1 VFNAGATVWNGRMHL
16 LYRAIGDDNI
26 SRFGYASSGDGFEF
40 DIRPELPVYEPP
52 LDNQWE
58 RLGCEDARIA
68 RIGDTFY
75 VVYTG
80 ASLYSADHG
89 PTFGFGP
96 PWRCRVSLISTKD
109 FREFQ
114 HHGVILPDHD
124 DKDAVLFPEKIG
136 GRYAMLHRIL
146 PDICVSYS
154 DDLIHWGDTRK
165 VIGPRPGFWDSDRIG
180 AGGTP
185 IKTER
190 GWLNFYHG
198 VDGGR
203 VYRLGILTLDLD
215 DPTEAVFR
223 SDEPCLGPE
232 EPYEKEGPVP
242 NVVFSCGAVEKDGQY
257 LVYYGGADRVIA
269 VASIG
274 VDEVLAM

>member
-1 VFNAGATVWNGRMHL
+1 M
-16 LYRAIGDDNI
+16 
-26 SRFGYASSGDGFEF
+26 
-40 DIRPELPVYEPP
+40 
-52 LDNQWE
+52 
-58 RLGCEDARIA
+58 
-68 RIGDTFY
+68 
-75 VVYTG
+75 
-80 ASLYSADHG
+80 
-89 PTFGFGP
+89 
-96 PWRCRVSLISTKD
+96 WRCKECDQPSSEHLAVCQNCGTWGSLVSDTAAAGSRNVVPPRARGALISTKD

-114 HHGVILPDHD
+114 HHSVILPDHD

-146 PDICVSYS
+146 PDICLSYS

-165 VIGPRPGFWDSDRIG
+165 VIGPRPDFWDSDRIG

-190 GWLNFYHG
+190 GWLSFYHG
-198 VDGGR
+198 VDGSR
-203 VYRLGILTLDLD
+203 VYRLGILILGLD
-215 DPTEAVFR
+215 DPTKAVFR
-223 SDEPCLGPE
+223 SDEPCLEPE

-242 NVVFSCGAVEKDGQY
+242 NVVFSSGAVEKDGQY

-274 VDEVLAM
+274 VDEVLHL